1 MYFLFDNRKSINKV
15 RDLLSDKMTKI
26 DEKDKKILEMLRKD
40 SRKPYTEI
48 AEELDVSEATVRKR
62 IESLKENNVIERFT
76 VDLDPSNLGY
86 GTVTLLGL
94 DVEPEYFL
102 KAIEHMADIEE
113 VRWVAKST
121 GDHMIMAE
129 IWAEDGDH
137 LSNIMSKKI
146 GKIEG
151 VRDLCPSIIL
161 EKIR

>member
-1 MYFLFDNRKSINKV
+1 MV
-15 RDLLSDKMTKI
+15 KI

-40 SRKPYTEI
+40 SRTPYTEI
-48 AEELDVSEATVRKR
+48 AEKLDVSEATVRKR
-62 IESLKENNVIERFT
+62 IATLKKDGVIERFT
-76 VDLDPSNLGY
+76 IDLDPTSIGY

-102 KAIEHMADIEE
+102 KAVDDMCDIEE
-113 VRWVAKST
+113 VKWVAKST

-129 IWAEDGDH
+129 VWAENGDH
-137 LSNIMSKKI
+137 LSDIMTKKI
-146 GKIEG
+146 GKIKG

>member
-1 MYFLFDNRKSINKV
+1 MS
-15 RDLLSDKMTKI
+15 KI
-26 DEKDKKILEMLRKD
+26 DGKDKRILEMLREN
-40 SRKPYTEI
+40 SRTPYTEI
-48 AEELDVSEATVRKR
+48 ADKLDVSEATVRKR
-62 IESLKENNVIERFT
+62 VESLKKDGVIERFT
-76 VDLDPSNLGY
+76 VELDPSNIGY

-102 KAIEHMADIEE
+102 KAVEDMCDIEE

-137 LSNIMSKKI
+137 LSTIMTKKV
-146 GKIEG
+146 GKIKG
-151 VRDLCPSIIL
+151 VRDLCPAIIL

>member
-1 MYFLFDNRKSINKV
+1 MV
-15 RDLLSDKMTKI
+15 KI
-26 DEKDKKILEMLRKD
+26 DEKDKKILEMLKGD
-40 SRKPYTEI
+40 SRTPYTEI
-48 AEELDVSEATVRKR
+48 AEELEVSEATVRKR
-62 IESLKENNVIERFT
+62 IDSLKENGVIERFT
-76 VDLDPSNLGY
+76 VDIDPTNLGY
-86 GTVTLLGL
+86 STVTLLGL

-102 KAIEHMADIEE
+102 KAIEDIAEIDE
-113 VRWVAKST
+113 VKWVAKST

-137 LSNIMSKKI
+137 LSDIMTEKV

>member
-1 MYFLFDNRKSINKV
+1 MA
-15 RDLLSDKMTKI
+15 KI
-26 DEKDKKILEMLRKD
+26 DEKDKKILEILKED
-40 SRKPYTEI
+40 SRTPYTEM
-48 AEELDVSEATVRKR
+48 AEHLDVSEATVRKR
-62 IESLKENNVIERFT
+62 IESLKEDGVIERFT
-76 VDLDPSNLGY
+76 VDLDPTNLGY

-102 KAIEHMADIEE
+102 KAIDDMSEIEE
-113 VRWVAKST
+113 VKWVAKST

-137 LSNIMSKKI
+137 LSKIMTEKI
-146 GKIEG
+146 GKIRG

>member
-1 MYFLFDNRKSINKV
+1 MS
-15 RDLLSDKMTKI
+15 KI
-26 DEKDKKILEMLRKD
+26 DEKDKRILEMLRKN
-40 SRKPYTEI
+40 SRTPYTEI
-48 AEELDVSEATVRKR
+48 AEKLDVSEATVRKR
-62 IESLKENNVIERFT
+62 VESLKKDGVIEKFT
-76 VDLDPSNLGY
+76 VELDPATIGY

-102 KAIEHMADIEE
+102 KAVEDMCDIEE

-137 LSNIMSKKI
+137 LSNVMTKKI
-146 GKIEG
+146 GKIKG
-151 VRDLCPSIIL
+151 VRDLCPAIIL